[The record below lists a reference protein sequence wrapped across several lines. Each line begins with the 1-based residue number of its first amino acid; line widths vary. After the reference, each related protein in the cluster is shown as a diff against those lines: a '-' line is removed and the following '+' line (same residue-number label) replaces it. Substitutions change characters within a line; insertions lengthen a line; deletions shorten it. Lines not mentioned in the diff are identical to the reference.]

1 MRNAEGIQQINGVLL
16 NDNFVEEHSAAPCA
30 AARRELALENRNF
43 QSGIAQITGR
53 DKSGRPSADNG
64 DVERQMIQ
72 KFFRKAP
79 DDGG

>member
-1 MRNAEGIQQINGVLL
+1 MPKA
-16 NDNFVEEHSAAPCA
+16 DNLVEEHSASPCA
-30 AARRELALENRNF
+30 AARRELALENCNF
-43 QSGIAQITGR
+43 QSGFAQITRG

-72 KFFRKAP
+72 QFFRKAP